1 MGTIN
6 FDIKNV
12 NDKNHEFYGAS
23 NIRVISQSHLGK
35 AIRDGIFGGTLI
47 EFDGYSGYYNE
58 TTFGHNDM
66 INQMSNKNSHG
77 TGLTN
82 RQGIDLAKSYAA
94 RTITALSPVGRQ
106 TGAVGDYLKS
116 TDPSTANI
124 VDDTNNWV
132 YPRKSIISNLIQKRL
147 RMTVAGNF
155 MFSSGFNVDLKGFN
169 LTMVSKG
176 DSKDVSTH
184 GKYMIIAARHMIK
197 PQVHHTILELASES
211 TNSPFSD
218 SESAAQTEEKSK

>member
-1 MGTIN
+1 
-6 FDIKNV
+6 
-12 NDKNHEFYGAS
+12 
-23 NIRVISQSHLGK
+23 
-35 AIRDGIFGGTLI
+35 
-47 EFDGYSGYYNE
+47 
-58 TTFGHNDM
+58 
-66 INQMSNKNSHG
+66 
-77 TGLTN
+77 
-82 RQGIDLAKSYAA
+82 
-94 RTITALSPVGRQ
+94 
-106 TGAVGDYLKS
+106 
-116 TDPSTANI
+116 
-124 VDDTNNWV
+124 
-132 YPRKSIISNLIQKRL
+132 
-147 RMTVAGNF
+147 MTVAGNF